1 MIIGI
6 VVEGMLMGK
15 ERKQNQSIK
24 IKSVQANSLYAVNN
38 YKENNENAAENKKPY
53 LDLGEAVINN
63 SLFSEYMMH
72 HAVAVNGKGR
82 SKDFIVMKF
91 NYGVKGGMPAKEL
104 REYYY
109 ENGATVIWPVH
120 DKEGTVVKEEP
131 IHYKM
136 LMRSTGKAKEGDCI
150 FIRENLHQTA
160 LKYIAMDLW
169 DKMPYE
175 NADIVGMSAYAPLVT
190 ATAIDYINIPIENIL
205 IVKDEDVYS
214 MVNAVSVKVKDVP
227 YERKVIDWEAAEK
240 LINGYGLTF
249 YKKKRRENPMLKY
262 IRKSKSALEK
272 YGILKLPI
280 KTEIYTKRE
289 CYVDRMEGKSEVKN
303 IMWDGMGLIDEELF
317 PVNMEGF
324 IYCRSHFFK
333 SCLFR
338 GNIQDYFR
346 DYYGSDYE
354 TATVTDMF
362 GNVFNV
368 KDIKVI
374 ITENS
379 IKWIKFTDIMGGS
392 EEAAYKYY
400 KKFMKKHKEKFAIV
414 KTAHASKYGDLQ
426 RSSYQINNSYPCID
440 KTVLER
446 IAKVSV
452 DYCNALKLSHKAFM
466 KHLSVNASKRY
477 SINNVLLALDE
488 WNENFK
494 YTEYFKKKRNEIISE
509 FKNERLK
516 LGKLLQSGDNLTICG
531 NPVALLMKVTGQDFL
546 EEPCFKQIDNGI
558 QCYTTRF
565 NDGERLAG
573 FRSPHNAP
581 NNIVHLVN
589 AYSEEI
595 QRYFPNLG
603 DNVIIINGIGTDVQ
617 SRLNGQDLDTDSI
630 YATNQPDIVN
640 IAEDAYLNYPTII
653 NDIEKG
659 NSEYKKDMKSYARMD
674 SKISSSQY
682 AIGEASNIA
691 QLALSYYYDGDG
703 KNRELEDVFII
714 CSVLAQ
720 VAIDSAKRMFDINV
734 NSELSR
740 LRNLP
745 CMQPEDGKKYPAFYA
760 KVQEQKMKGKKKKKA
775 VDESEIRKF
784 NCPMEILAD
793 IIEENV
799 IDLRKHKELIPYTC
813 SLNTVF
819 QYQTDRNRDSK
830 QYKKVISIVQE
841 YDEEVN
847 KLDKSKSD
855 YSKNVDNLFDNC
867 MIKLRNLTINK
878 STMYSLIAYAFA
890 NNGDIRDRLLT
901 VLYDKDPKKFLSCF
915 KKTDKSSAQRTE
927 SIDFTKVS

>member
-1 MIIGI
+1 
-6 VVEGMLMGK
+6 MGK
-15 ERKQNQSIK
+15 ESKKSQSIK
-24 IKSVQANSLYAVNN
+24 IKSIQANSLYAVNN
-38 YKENNENAAENKKPY
+38 YVEDENETGNKKPY

-82 SKDFIVMKF
+82 SKDFIVLKF
-91 NYGVKGGMPAKEL
+91 DYGVKGRMSAKEL

-109 ENGATVIWPVH
+109 KNGATVIWPVY

-131 IHYKM
+131 IYYKM

-150 FIRENLHQTA
+150 FIRENLHNTA
-160 LKYIAMDLW
+160 LKYITMDLW
-169 DKMPYE
+169 DKMSYE

-190 ATAIDYINIPIENIL
+190 ATAIDYIAIPMENIL
-205 IVKDEDVYS
+205 IVKDEDVYAR
-214 MVNAVSVKVKDVP
+214 VNAVSVKIHDVT
-227 YERKVIDWEAAEK
+227 YERKVIDWDATEK
-240 LINGYGLTF
+240 LINGYNLTF
-249 YKKKRRENPMLKY
+249 YKKKRRENPKLKC
-262 IRKSKSALEK
+262 IRKSKPALKE
-272 YGILKLPI
+272 YGIVDYPT
-280 KTEIYTKRE
+280 KTKVYYNKE
-289 CYVDRMEGKSEVKN
+289 CYVDRPDEKAEVKN
-303 IMWDGMGLIDEELF
+303 TLWDGMGLIDESIF
-317 PVNMEGF
+317 PNNMEGF

-338 GNIQDYFR
+338 GNIQGYFK
-346 DYYGSDYE
+346 DYYKDRYE

-362 GNVFNV
+362 GNVFLA

-400 KKFMKKHKEKFAIV
+400 KQFMKKHKEKFEIV
-414 KTAHASKYGDLQ
+414 KTAHASKYGSLQ
-426 RSSYQINNSYPCID
+426 RSSYQINNSFPCID
-440 KTVLER
+440 RIILER
-446 IAKVSV
+446 IAKVSIN
-452 DYCNALKLSHKAFM
+452 YCNALKLSHKAFM
-466 KHLSVNASKRY
+466 EHLSINASKRY
-477 SINNVLLALDE
+477 SINNVLIALDE

-494 YTEYFKKKRNEIISE
+494 YTEYFKTKKNSIISK

-516 LGKLLQSGDNLTICG
+516 LGKLLQYGDNLTICG
-531 NPVALLMKVTGQDFL
+531 NVIALLMKVTGQNFL
-546 EEPCFKQIDNGI
+546 GESCFKQIDNGI

-565 NDGERLAG
+565 KDGERLAG
-573 FRSPHNAP
+573 FRSPHNSP

-589 AYSEEI
+589 TYSEEV
-595 QRYFPNLG
+595 QKYFPKLG
-603 DNVIIINGIGTDVQ
+603 NNVIIINGIGTDVQ
-617 SRLNGQDLDTDSI
+617 SRLNGQDLDTDAI
-630 YATNQPDIVN
+630 YTTNQPDIVN
-640 IAEDAYLNYPTII
+640 IAEEAYLKYPTII
-653 NDIEKG
+653 NDIGLKG
-659 NSEYKKDMKSYARMD
+659 NSEYKKDMESYAEMD

-691 QLALSYYYDGDG
+691 QLALSYYYDGG
-703 KNRELEDVFII
+703 SKSKELEDVFII

-720 VAIDSAKRMFDINV
+720 VAIDSAKRVFDINV
-734 NSELSR
+734 NSELLR
-740 LRNLP
+740 LSNLT
-745 CMQPEDGKKYPAFYA
+745 CMQPEDGKKYPVFYA

-775 VDESEIRKF
+775 IEESKISEF
-784 NCPMEILAD
+784 NCSMEILSD

-799 IDLRKHKELIPYTC
+799 IDLRKYRELIPYTC
-813 SLNTVF
+813 NLNTVF
-819 QYQTDRNRDSK
+819 KYKTDRSRDSK

-841 YDEEVN
+841 YDRET
-847 KLDKSKSD
+847 KRLDMSKSD

-890 NNGDIRDRLLT
+890 NNGDVRDGILT

-915 KKTDKSSAQRTE
+915 KKTEKSSAKDTG
-927 SIDFTKVS
+927 SVDITKVS

>member
-1 MIIGI
+1 
-6 VVEGMLMGK
+6 MGK
-15 ERKQNQSIK
+15 ECKQNQSIK

-38 YKENNENAAENKKPY
+38 YIEDSETGNEGKRPY

-82 SKDFIVMKF
+82 SRDFIVMKF

-109 ENGATVIWPVH
+109 ENGATVIWPAY
-120 DKEGTVVKEEP
+120 DKEGAVVKEEP

-136 LMRSTGKAKEGDCI
+136 LMRSTGKAKCGDCI
-150 FIRENLHQTA
+150 FIRENLYQTA
-160 LKYIAMDLW
+160 LKYITMDLW

-190 ATAIDYINIPIENIL
+190 ATAIGYINIPIENIL

-214 MVNAVSVKVKDVP
+214 MVNAVSVKAKDVP
-227 YERKVIDWEAAEK
+227 YERKVVDWEAAEK
-240 LINGYGLTF
+240 LINGYSLTF
-249 YKKKRRENPMLKY
+249 YKKKRRENPMLEY
-262 IRKSKSALEK
+262 TRKSKSALEGH
-272 YGILKLPI
+272 GIVDLPM
-280 KTEIYTKRE
+280 KTKIYTKRE
-289 CYVDRMEGKSEVKN
+289 CYVDRTEGKSEVKN
-303 IMWDGMGLIDEELF
+303 TMWDGMGLIDEELF
-317 PVNMEGF
+317 PANMEGF

-338 GNIQDYFR
+338 GNIQEYFK
-346 DYYGSDYE
+346 DYYGNKYE
-354 TATVTDMF
+354 AATVADMF

-400 KKFMKKHKEKFAIV
+400 KKFMKKQGEKFEIV

-426 RSSYQINNSYPCID
+426 RGSYQINNSYPCID

-446 IAKVSV
+446 IAKVSI

-466 KHLSVNASKRY
+466 EHLSVNASKRY

-488 WNENFK
+488 WNGNFK
-494 YTEYFKKKRNEIISE
+494 YTEYFKEKRNGIISG

-516 LGKLLQSGDNLTICG
+516 LGKLLQYGDNLTICG

-546 EEPCFKQIDNGI
+546 EEPCFKQIGNGI
-558 QCYTTRF
+558 QCYAARF
-565 NDGERLAG
+565 KDGERLAG

-603 DNVIIINGIGTDVQ
+603 GNVIIINGIGTDVQ

-630 YATNQPDIVN
+630 YTTNQPDIVN
-640 IAEDAYLNYPTII
+640 IAEAAYLNYPTII

-691 QLALSYYYDGDG
+691 QLALSYYYDSGSEST
-703 KNRELEDVFII
+703 ELEDVFII

-734 NSELSR
+734 DSELSR
-740 LRNLP
+740 LSNLP
-745 CMQPEDGKKYPAFYA
+745 CMQPEDGKKYPVFYA
-760 KVQEQKMKGKKKKKA
+760 KVQEQKMKGKKKKNA
-775 VDESEIRKF
+775 IDESEIREYG
-784 NCPMEILAD
+784 CPMEILAN

-799 IDLRKHKELIPYTC
+799 IDLRKHRELMPYTC
-813 SLNTVF
+813 SLNMVF
-819 QYQTDRNRDSK
+819 QYQAGRSRDSK

-890 NNGDIRDRLLT
+890 NNGDVRDRLLT
-901 VLYDKDPKKFLSCF
+901 VLYDKGPKKFLSCF

>member
-1 MIIGI
+1 
-6 VVEGMLMGK
+6 MGK
-15 ERKQNQSIK
+15 ESKKSQSIK
-24 IKSVQANSLYAVNN
+24 IKSIQANSLYAVNN
-38 YKENNENAAENKKPY
+38 YVEDESETGNKKPY

-63 SLFSEYMMH
+63 SLFSEYMIH

-82 SKDFIVMKF
+82 SKDFIVLKF
-91 NYGVKGGMPAKEL
+91 DYGFKGGMSAKEL
-104 REYYY
+104 RDYYY
-109 ENGATVIWPVH
+109 ENGATVIWPVY
-120 DKEGTVVKEEP
+120 DKEGNVVKEEP
-131 IHYKM
+131 IYYKM

-150 FIRENLHQTA
+150 FIRENLHSTA
-160 LKYIAMDLW
+160 LKYITMDLW

-175 NADIVGMSAYAPLVT
+175 NAKIVEMSAYAPLVT
-190 ATAIDYINIPIENIL
+190 ATAIDYITIPMENIL
-205 IVKDEDVYS
+205 IVKDEDVYAR
-214 MVNAVSVKVKDVP
+214 VNAVSVKTHDVP
-227 YERKVIDWEAAEK
+227 YERKVIDWDATEK
-240 LINGYGLTF
+240 LINGYNLTF
-249 YKKKRRENPMLKY
+249 YKKKRRENPKLKC
-262 IRKSKSALEK
+262 IRKSKPALKE
-272 YGILKLPI
+272 YGIVDYPT
-280 KTEIYTKRE
+280 KTKVYYKKE
-289 CYVDRMEGKSEVKN
+289 CYVDRSDEKAEVKN
-303 IMWDGMGLIDEELF
+303 TLWDGMGCIDESIF
-317 PVNMEGF
+317 PNNMDGF

-338 GNIQDYFR
+338 GNIQEYFK
-346 DYYGSDYE
+346 DYYKDRYE

-362 GNVFNV
+362 GNAFLA

-392 EEAAYKYY
+392 EKAAYTYY
-400 KKFMKKHKEKFAIV
+400 KRFMKKHKERFAIV

-426 RSSYQINNSYPCID
+426 RSSYQINNSLPCVD
-440 KTVLER
+440 KIILER
-446 IAKVSV
+446 IAKVSI

-466 KHLSVNASKRY
+466 KHLSANAAKRY

-488 WNENFK
+488 WNDNFK
-494 YTEYFKKKRNEIISE
+494 YTEYFKAKRNGIISR
-509 FKNERLK
+509 FKNGRLK
-516 LGKLLQSGDNLTICG
+516 LGKLLQYGDNLTICG
-531 NPVALLMKVTGQDFL
+531 NIIALLMKVTGQNFL
-546 EEPCFKQIDNGI
+546 EEPCFKQIGNGI

-565 NDGERLAG
+565 KDGERLAG

-589 AYSEEI
+589 TYSQEI
-595 QRYFPNLG
+595 QRYFPKLG
-603 DNVIIINGIGTDVQ
+603 NNVIVINGIGTDVQ
-617 SRLNGQDLDTDSI
+617 SRLNGQDLDTDSV
-630 YATNQPDIVN
+630 YVTNQSDIVN
-640 IAEDAYLNYPTII
+640 IAEQAYLNYPTII
-653 NDIEKG
+653 NDIELNG
-659 NSEYKKDMKSYARMD
+659 SSEYKKDMESYAKMD

-691 QLALSYYYDGDG
+691 QLALSYYYDGG
-703 KNRELEDVFII
+703 SKSKELEDVFII

-740 LRNLP
+740 LSNLT
-745 CMQPEDGKKYPAFYA
+745 CMQPEDGKKYPVFYA

-775 VDESEIRKF
+775 IDEPEIREF
-784 NCPMEILAD
+784 NCPMEILSD

-799 IDLRKHKELIPYTC
+799 IDLRKYRELIPYTC
-813 SLNTVF
+813 NLNTVF
-819 QYQTDRNRDSK
+819 RYQTDRNRDSK

-841 YDEEVN
+841 YDREVN
-847 KLDKSKSD
+847 KLDMSKSD

-890 NNGDIRDRLLT
+890 NNGDVRDRILT

-915 KKTDKSSAQRTE
+915 KKTEKSSAKDTG
-927 SIDFTKVS
+927 SVDITKVS

>member
-1 MIIGI
+1 MGDNLI
-6 VVEGMLMGK
+6 VVEGLILDKNGK
-15 ERKQNQSIK
+15 KNKAIK
-24 IKSVQANSLYAVNN
+24 IKSIQANSLYAVNN
-38 YKENNENAAENKKPY
+38 YNEDTETENENKKPY

-63 SLFSEYMMH
+63 SLFSDYMMH
-72 HAVAVNGKGR
+72 HAVAVNKKGR
-82 SKDFIVMKF
+82 SKDFIVLKF
-91 NYGVKGGMPAKEL
+91 DYGVKGGMSAKEL
-104 REYYY
+104 RDYYY
-109 ENGATVIWPVH
+109 ENGATITWNLYE
-120 DKEGTVVKEEP
+120 KP

-150 FIRENLHQTA
+150 FIRENLYQTA
-160 LKYIAMDLW
+160 LKYITMDLW

-205 IVKDEDVYS
+205 IVKDEDVYT
-214 MVNAVSVKVKDVP
+214 MVNAVSVKVNDVP
-227 YERKVIDWEAAEK
+227 YEKQVIDWEATEK
-240 LINGYGLTF
+240 LINGYNLTF
-249 YKKKRRENPMLKY
+249 YKKKSRKNPGLKY
-262 IRKSKSALEK
+262 VRKSKTVLKE
-272 YGILKLPI
+272 YGIVDCPT
-280 KTEIYTKRE
+280 KTKVYYKKE
-289 CYVDRMEGKSEVKN
+289 CSVGRSGETAKVKN
-303 IMWDGMGLIDEELF
+303 TLWDGMGLIDKSIF
-317 PVNMEGF
+317 PDDMEGF

-338 GNIQDYFR
+338 GNIQEYFK
-346 DYYGSDYE
+346 DYYGEDYE

-392 EEAAYKYY
+392 QEAAYKYY
-400 KKFMKKHKEKFAIV
+400 KRFMKKHKERFAIV

-440 KTVLER
+440 KIILGR
-446 IAKVSV
+446 IAKVSI

-466 KHLSVNASKRY
+466 KHLSINASKKY

-494 YTEYFKKKRNEIISE
+494 YTEYFKKKRNGIISE

-516 LGKLLQSGDNLTICG
+516 LGKLLQYGDNLTICG
-531 NPVALLMKVTGQDFL
+531 NPVALLMKVTGQNFL
-546 EEPCFKQIDNGI
+546 EEPCFKQIGNGI

-565 NDGERLAG
+565 EDGERLAG

-581 NNIVHLVN
+581 NNIIHLVN

-630 YATNQPDIVN
+630 YTTNQPDIVN
-640 IAEDAYLNYPTII
+640 IAEEAYLNYPTII
-653 NDIEKG
+653 NDIGLKG
-659 NSEYKKDMKSYARMD
+659 TSEYKKDMKSFAKMD

-691 QLALSYYYDGDG
+691 QLALSYYYDGG
-703 KNRELEDVFII
+703 SKSEELEDVFII

-720 VAIDSAKRMFDINV
+720 VAIDSAKRAFNINV

-740 LRNLP
+740 LSNLP
-745 CMQPEDGKKYPAFYA
+745 CMKPEDGKKYPVFYA
-760 KVQEQKMKGKKKKKA
+760 KVQEQKKKGKKKKN
-775 VDESEIRKF
+775 VIDESEIRKF

-793 IIEENV
+793 IIEGNV
-799 IDLRKHKELIPYTC
+799 IDLRKYKELIPYTC
-813 SLNTVF
+813 NLNAVF
-819 QYQTDRNRDSK
+819 RYQTDRSRDSK

-841 YDEEVN
+841 YDREVK
-847 KLDKSKSD
+847 KLDKNNDD
-855 YSKNVDNLFDNC
+855 YTKDSYNLFDNC

-890 NNGDIRDRLLT
+890 NNGDVRDRLLT

-915 KKTDKSSAQRTE
+915 KKTEKSSAQSAE
-927 SIDFTKVS
+927 SIDFTNVS